1 MINPIQNNLDKIIE
15 ACQKHK
21 VSSLY
26 LFGSGARENDF
37 TEKSDLDFLVNFI
50 PTLSNSDEEIF
61 QRVANKES
69 LGNAIESITKRK
81 VDFIQEEF
89 IKNRYL
95 LYFINKEKKILY
107 GVS

>member
-37 TEKSDLDFLVNFI
+37 TEKSDLDFLVNFM
-50 PTLSNSDEEIF
+50 PASSKSDEDIF
-61 QRVANKES
+61 QSVANKES
-69 LGNAIESITKRK
+69 LGNELESITKRK
-81 VDFIQEEF
+81 VDLIQEEF

-95 LYFINKEKKILY
+95 RYFINKEKKIVY
-107 GVS
+107 GIS